1 MSKYS
6 IDKFIADIRDANP
19 WYRPA
24 ESVRTSMRE
33 ARTVGVNVCGYLRD
47 ESGWGAAGR
56 GYVRALRALGVPLAL
71 LDLSS
76 LSSNRSEDKT
86 LSSFDSAHPYDINL
100 VCVDAG
106 QHYALMSEVGEEF
119 FERRYNIGA
128 WAWEL
133 PRFPEKWYD
142 RFAFYDEIWV
152 GTSFIANVLAPI
164 SPVPVVRVPPVL
176 AATSQGTRD
185 AGRRRL
191 KVAAGEFVYLFIFDF
206 HSHLERKNP
215 LTLVDA
221 FKRAFK
227 PSEAARLIIK
237 CVNEASDPTGY
248 RTLREQSHDA
258 AISIHTGYWSS
269 DEMRD
274 LMAACDAYVSLHR
287 SEGTG
292 LTISDAMAHSKPVIA
307 TGWSG
312 NMDFMNVSNS
322 YPVKYELVKIRENV
336 GPYRAGETW
345 AAASVEHAAELMRR
359 IYEEREEAAA
369 IGVAAKRDI
378 EANYSEEKIGSLIR
392 QRLEVIATRERFAV
406 FRREIRAFQEGY
418 RQLIA
423 SIRDAVRAAIPAEAR
438 MLVIS
443 KGDPQLLQHDQ
454 QRAAHFPQ
462 ATDGQYAGHH
472 PATSR
477 EAIAHLEELRGK
489 SGAQYLLIPATA
501 MWWLEHYREFGE
513 ELERRFDEV
522 WKDESCIIFR
532 LSDKE

>member
-24 ESVRTSMRE
+24 ES
-33 ARTVGVNVCGYLRD
+33 ARTDGQKERTNGVNVCGYLRD

-56 GYVRALRALGVPLAL
+56 GYVRALRALGVPFAL
-71 LDLSS
+71 RDLSS

-86 LSSFDSAHPYDINL
+86 LASFDSEHPYDINL

-119 FERRYNIGA
+119 FEHRYNIGA

-164 SPVPVVRVPPVL
+164 SPVPVVRIPPVL
-176 AATSQGTRD
+176 VPPSEGTRE

-191 KVAAGEFVYLFIFDF
+191 NVNAGEFVYLFIFDF

-215 LTLVDA
+215 LALVDA

-227 PSEAARLIIK
+227 PSEVARLVIK
-237 CVNEASDPTGY
+237 CVNHDSDPAGY
-248 RTLREQSHDA
+248 AALCERSRDA
-258 AISIHTGYWSS
+258 SISIEAGYWSS
-269 DEMRD
+269 QEMRD
-274 LMAACDAYVSLHR
+274 LMAACDAYVSLHH

-292 LTISDAMAHSKPVIA
+292 LTISDAMAHGKPVVA

-312 NMDFMNVSNS
+312 NMDFMNVANS
-322 YPVKYELVKIRENV
+322 YSVKYELVEIRENV

-359 IYEEREEAAA
+359 VYEEREEAAA
-369 IGVAAKRDI
+369 VGGVARRDI

-392 QRLEVIATRERFAV
+392 QRLEVINSRERFAV
-406 FRREIRAFQEGY
+406 FRHEIKAFHQSY

-423 SIRDAVRAAIPAEAR
+423 RIRDAVSAVIPEQSS

-443 KGDPQLLQHDQ
+443 KGDPQLLQYERH
-454 QRAAHFPQ
+454 RAAHFPQ
-462 ATDGQYAGHH
+462 THDGQYAGHH

-477 EAIAHLEELRGK
+477 EAVAHLEELRSKGEWE
-489 SGAQYLLIPATA
+489 YLLIPGTGR
-501 MWWLEHYREFGE
+501 WWMEHYREFGE
-513 ELERRFDEV
+513 HIESRYEEV
-522 WKDESCIIFR
+522 WKDESCLIFR